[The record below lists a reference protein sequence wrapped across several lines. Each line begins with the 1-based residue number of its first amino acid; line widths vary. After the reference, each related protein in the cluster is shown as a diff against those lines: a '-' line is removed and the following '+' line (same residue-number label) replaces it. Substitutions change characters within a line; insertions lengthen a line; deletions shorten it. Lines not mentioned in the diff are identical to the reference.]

1 MSTNFKI
8 GSYTICSE
16 SYYNAL
22 NELGITKDED
32 LKILD
37 KNQDNQLT
45 EDELVSA
52 ELTEEENSTEQTS
65 TEQTAQSQE
74 DQLASSLYEQTQ
86 MYLEMIRHLQEQRN
100 MYDKRAGST
109 EGDAHEANMQRSS
122 EIGTQID
129 NLRKNL
135 LTLITS
141 YNTQIANLQNGT
153 TTTADTATLNTAT
166 DNNNTT
172 GNYVIGEHNWN
183 FNFTES
189 LSDYNVSEL
198 DSIKQTYQENI
209 DKYKAV
215 EAATGV
221 PAELICAIHYREG
234 SCDFTTYLHNG
245 DPLGSPTVHYPY
257 DVLFYDWTEAAID
270 AINSVGMSLDP
281 NDLDSCLDYAERY
294 NGLGYRNRG
303 LASPYVWAGT
313 TTYTGGMYVA
323 DGEFSSSAYDQRV
336 GVAVILKA
344 LCT

>member
-1 MSTNFKI
+1 MTTDFKI
-8 GSYTICSE
+8 GKYSICNE
-16 SYYNAL
+16 AYYNAL

-32 LKILD
+32 LEVLD
-37 KNQDNQLT
+37 KNHDNQLT

-52 ELTEEENSTEQTS
+52 ELAEDENLTEESTSKQSTET
-65 TEQTAQSQE
+65 QE
-74 DQLASSLYEQTQ
+74 EMLARTLQEQTQ
-86 MYLEMIRHLQEQRN
+86 MYLDMIKNLQVQRRL
-100 MYDKRAGST
+100 YDKRAGST
-109 EGDAHEANMQRSS
+109 KGDAHDANMQRSS
-122 EIGTQID
+122 EIGSQIES
-129 NLRKNL
+129 LRKNL
-135 LTLITS
+135 LTLISS
-141 YNTQIANLQNGT
+141 YNTQMANLQNGT
-153 TTTADTATLNTAT
+153 AATADTATLNTAA
-166 DNNNTT
+166 DNATG

-198 DSIKQTYQENI
+198 DTIKQTYQENI

-221 PAELICAIHYREG
+221 PAELICAIHYRES
-234 SCDFTTYLHNG
+234 SCNFDTYLHNG
-245 DPLGSPTVHYPY
+245 DPLGSPTVHVPEGI
-257 DVLFYDWTEAAID
+257 LFYDWSEAAIH
-270 AINSVGMSLDP
+270 AINSIGMSVDP